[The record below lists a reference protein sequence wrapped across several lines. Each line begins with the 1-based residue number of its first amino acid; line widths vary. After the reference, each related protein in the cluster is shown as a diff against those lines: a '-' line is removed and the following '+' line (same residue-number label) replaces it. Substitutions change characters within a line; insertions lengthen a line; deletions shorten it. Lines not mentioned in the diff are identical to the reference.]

1 MVMSVSLPPFELRQ
15 LHYFLAL
22 AEELHFSRA
31 AQRVFISQPAL
42 SQQIGRLERG
52 LGVKLFE
59 RDRHTV
65 RLTDAGRAFME
76 GAAATLEAARAA
88 TSGLAGQT
96 PGLRIGYREYGFS
109 SIVLPA
115 FTRLQRAHPRARL
128 ERLDL
133 GIGQLVPALLERR
146 IDVGIGL
153 LPFDDARIES
163 QRVASGHWVAVL
175 PRTHRL
181 ARKRGRTIAARDLR
195 GERLIVFQRSLNPA
209 VYDRLLHQLRD
220 AGVAPSERPQET
232 AQVQVGPALVAEGL
246 GIFLVASYA
255 LPPLSAAVTARP
267 VDGLGQALEVGACWR
282 AGEKNA
288 LVAEFRRAL
297 TAAKRGTPIK

>member
-1 MVMSVSLPPFELRQ
+1 MSVSLPPFELRQ

-76 GAAATLEAARAA
+76 GAAATLAAARVAA
-88 TSGLAGQT
+88 SGLAGQT

-128 ERLDL
+128 DRLDL
-133 GIGQLVPALLERR
+133 GIGQLIPALLERR

-163 QRVASGHWVAVL
+163 QRIASGHWVAVL
-175 PRTHRL
+175 PRAHRL
-181 ARKRGRTIAARDLR
+181 ARRRSKVAARDLR

-209 VYDRLLHQLRD
+209 VYDRLLHQLRE
-220 AGVAPSERPQET
+220 AGVAPSGERPQET

-267 VDGLGQALEVGACWR
+267 MEGLGQALEVGACWR
-282 AGEKNA
+282 AGETNV
-288 LVAEFRRAL
+288 LLGEFRRAL
-297 TAAKRGTPIK
+297 TTSTRKPPGA

>member
-1 MVMSVSLPPFELRQ
+1 MSVSLPPFELRQ

-76 GAAATLEAARAA
+76 GAAATLAAACKAA
-88 TSGLAGQT
+88 SGLTGAS

-115 FTRLQRAHPRARL
+115 FTRLQRAHPRAHL
-128 ERLDL
+128 ERIDL
-133 GIGQLVPALLERR
+133 GIGQLIPALLENR

-153 LPFDDARIES
+153 LPFDHPRIES
-163 QRVASGHWVAVL
+163 QRIASGHWVAVL
-175 PRTHRL
+175 PRAHRL
-181 ARKRGRTIAARDLR
+181 AKRSRRTIAARDLR

-220 AGVAPSERPQET
+220 AGVAPSGERPQET

-267 VDGLGQALEVGACWR
+267 VEGLGQALEVGGCWR
-282 AGEKNA
+282 AGETNA
-288 LVAEFRRAL
+288 LLGEFRRAL
-297 TAAKRGTPIK
+297 AAAKRTRRGA

>member
-1 MVMSVSLPPFELRQ
+1 MSVSLPPFELRQ

-22 AEELHFSRA
+22 AEDLHFSRA

-65 RLTDAGRAFME
+65 RLTDAGRTFME
-76 GAAATLEAARAA
+76 GAASTLDAARAA
-88 TSGLAGQT
+88 AAGLAGQAA
-96 PGLRIGYREYGFS
+96 GLRIGYREYGFS

-133 GIGQLVPALLERR
+133 GIGQLIPALLEDR

-153 LPFDDARIES
+153 LPLEHARIES
-163 QRVASGHWVAVL
+163 QRVAVGHWVAVL
-175 PRTHRL
+175 PRKHRL
-181 ARKRGRTIAARDLR
+181 ARRRVLAAADLR
-195 GERLIVFQRSLNPA
+195 GEPLIVFQRSLNPA
-209 VYDRLLHQLRD
+209 VYDRLLHQLRE
-220 AGVAPSERPQET
+220 AGVAPAKRPQET
-232 AQVQVGPALVAEGL
+232 AQVQAGPALVAEGL
-246 GIFLVASYA
+246 GLFLVASYA
-255 LPPLSAAVTARP
+255 LPPLGPAVTARR
-267 VDGLGQALEVGACWR
+267 VDGLGQGLEVGACWR
-282 AGEKNA
+282 AGETNG
-288 LVAEFRRAL
+288 LLREFRRAL
-297 TAAKRGTPIK
+297 TVATRKRPRA